1 MILVLYYVRIVQVNW
16 ACHHP
21 PVWLFAWYLTSG
33 LVVFTYIS
41 WLLGASALKLCHLLL
56 IVAFLSLALLCF
68 ALPIC
73 LITYFGACLLCIYL
87 TIIYFAYV
95 ICLRQTKVYHFAL
108 AQDSLNLFCSFAFL
122 NMIMWFLERNLLEIL
137 VIECTL
143 LKANGNTNRHYRG
156 CDLIDLMT
164 NLYKLLILSV
174 RF

>member
-1 MILVLYYVRIVQVNW
+1 MCSRTFLDFWVRLHLNCVISCWSSLSFLWLYCVLLYRFVWSHILGLVYCAYIWQLFTLLM
-16 ACHHP
+16 
-21 PVWLFAWYLTSG
+21 LFAYG
-33 LVVFTYIS
+33 
-41 WLLGASALKLCHLLL
+41 KL
-56 IVAFLSLALLCF
+56 
-68 ALPIC
+68 
-73 LITYFGACLLCIYL
+73 
-87 TIIYFAYV
+87 
-95 ICLRQTKVYHFAL
+95 VYHFAL

-122 NMIMWFLERNLLEIL
+122 NMIMWYLERNLLEIL